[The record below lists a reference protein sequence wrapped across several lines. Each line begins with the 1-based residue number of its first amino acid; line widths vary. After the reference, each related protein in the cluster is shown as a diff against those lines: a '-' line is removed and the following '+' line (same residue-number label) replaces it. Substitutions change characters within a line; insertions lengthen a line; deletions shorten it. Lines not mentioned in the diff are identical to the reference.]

1 MNITFHGA
9 AREVTGSCY
18 RVETA
23 KTRLLI
29 DCGMFQGSAYTDA
42 KNFRDFGF
50 DPADVDAVAVTH
62 AHLDHVGRLPKLCKE
77 RYKGPMYMTPP
88 TRDIAKLVLEDAE
101 QIMEDEFKR
110 EYRPKLY
117 ERKDVECVMGLIR
130 GVDYSHWV
138 TVGDLKFRF
147 RDAGHIFGSSFIEV
161 EETGGTRVGFSG
173 DLGNVDVPMLRPT
186 AQIGACDAIV
196 IESTYG
202 NRLHEDVST
211 RETKLREAIMST
223 IKRKGVLII
232 PAFAVERTQ
241 DLLYELNKMW
251 EQGTLPKVDVYL
263 DSPMAI
269 RVTEVMRTYP
279 QYYDKEAL
287 ERVMIGDDLLDFPG
301 LHRTES
307 RDQSKTIN
315 DAPKP
320 KIIIAGSGMMNGG
333 RILHHL
339 VRYLGDPN
347 STVLIIG
354 YQAAGT
360 LGRRLYSGEKHV
372 EVLNERVTVKA
383 TIASIGA
390 YSAHADQKKLV
401 TWLHEAK
408 TLPKRVFCTHGE
420 EEAAAALATRITEDL
435 GITADVPR
443 FEETVGIGI

>member
-1 MNITFHGA
+1 MKITFHGA

-18 RVETA
+18 RVETER
-23 KTRLLI
+23 TRLLI

-50 DPADVDAVAVTH
+50 DPMDVDAVAVTH
-62 AHLDHVGRLPKLCKE
+62 AHLDHVGRLPKLCRE
-77 RYKGPMYMTPP
+77 RFKGPVYTTQP

-101 QIMEDEFKR
+101 QIMEDEFRR

-117 ERKDVECVMGLIR
+117 ERKDVECVMGLMQ
-130 GVDYSHWV
+130 GVDYSRWV
-138 TVGDLKFRF
+138 AVGDLKFRF

-161 EETGGTRVGFSG
+161 EEAGGIRVGFSG
-173 DLGNVDVPMLRPT
+173 DLGNADVPMLRPT

-241 DLLYELNKMW
+241 DLLYELNQMW
-251 EQGTLPKVDVYL
+251 ERGTLPKVDVYL

-279 QYYDKEAL
+279 QYYDMEAL

-320 KIIIAGSGMMNGG
+320 KIIIAGAGMMNGG

-360 LGRRLYSGEKHV
+360 LGRRLYSGEKNV
-372 EVLNERVTVKA
+372 EVLNERVRVKA

-401 TWLHEAK
+401 TWLREAK
-408 TLPKRVFCTHGE
+408 APPKRVFCTHGE

-443 FEETVGIGI
+443 FEETIEIGG